1 VNEDSLEPTAPIGA
15 PTFQDLIEAAPD
27 AVVLADESGRI
38 QLVNGQAER
47 LFGYTRKELLGQSVD
62 ILLPAR
68 FREQHVA
75 HRAAYARDPR
85 HRPMGA
91 GFDLYGQR
99 KDGTEFPTEISLSS
113 LATPQGRL
121 VMAALRDVSD
131 RKRMQQDLIE
141 AAPDAVVLVDEN
153 GRIQLVNGQA
163 ERLFGY
169 TRKEL
174 LGQSVDMLLPQ
185 RFRRGHAAHR
195 EGYTRDPRYRPMGA
209 GLDLFG
215 QRKDGTEFP
224 TEISL
229 SSLATEHGRVV
240 MAAIRDVTESK
251 RLQREREQAIQGRE
265 ELLSLVSHD
274 LQNAVNVLVLNTML
288 LLRTHVTTEREAGM
302 QRYGQIVHDAAV
314 SMGRLIRDLIDARQ
328 IEGGRFGVNQ
338 EREDVRA
345 LTAEVV
351 EALQALAAP
360 KSIVL
365 AAEIAPGL
373 GEALCDRER
382 IYQVLNNLIGNAIKF
397 TPDGGRVQVEV
408 RNVEDTIQIG
418 VVDSGPGIAAEDVPH
433 VFDRHW
439 QGEGNAR
446 RRGTGLGLYIVKA
459 IVEAH
464 GGRIW
469 VENQPQSGA
478 GFHFTLERA

>member
-1 VNEDSLEPTAPIGA
+1 VSEDSFQPTAPIGA
-15 PTFQDLIEAAPD
+15 ATFQNLIEAAPD
-27 AVVLADESGRI
+27 AVVLVDEAGRI

-47 LFGYTRKELLGQSVD
+47 LFGYTR
-62 ILLPAR
+62 R
-68 FREQHVA
+68 
-75 HRAAYARDPR
+75 
-85 HRPMGA
+85 
-91 GFDLYGQR
+91 
-99 KDGTEFPTEISLSS
+99 
-113 LATPQGRL
+113 
-121 VMAALRDVSD
+121 
-131 RKRMQQDLIE
+131 
-141 AAPDAVVLVDEN
+141 
-153 GRIQLVNGQA
+153 
-163 ERLFGY
+163 
-169 TRKEL
+169 EL

-185 RFRRGHAAHR
+185 RFRGGHAAHR

-229 SSLATEHGRVV
+229 SSLATERGRVV

-251 RLQREREQAIQGRE
+251 RLQREREQAIKARE

-274 LQNAVNVLVLNTML
+274 LQNAVNVLVLNTLL
-288 LLRTHVTTEREAGM
+288 LLRTHATNEREAGM
-302 QRYGQIVHDAAV
+302 QRYGRIVHDAAV

-328 IEGGRFGVNQ
+328 IEGGRFGVSRQ
-338 EREDVRA
+338 PEDVPA
-345 LTAEVV
+345 LVAEVV
-351 EALQALAAP
+351 ESLQALAAQ

-365 AAEIAPGL
+365 AAEIEPGL

-397 TPDGGRVQVEV
+397 TPDGGRIQVEA
-408 RNVEDTIQIG
+408 RNVDGAIRIG
-418 VVDSGPGIAAEDVPH
+418 VVDSGPGIPAEDAPY

-464 GGRIW
+464 RGRIW
-469 VENQPQSGA
+469 VENRPESGA
-478 GFHFTLERA
+478 GFYFTLERT